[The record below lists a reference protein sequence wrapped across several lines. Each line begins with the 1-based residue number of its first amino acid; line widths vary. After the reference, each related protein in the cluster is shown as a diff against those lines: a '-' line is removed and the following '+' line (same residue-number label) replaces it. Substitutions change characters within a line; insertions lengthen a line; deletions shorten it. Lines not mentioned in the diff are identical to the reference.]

1 MAEVV
6 GSKKNMGGKNKNV
19 SNNKMKYF
27 AIELFPNNK
36 RPVKAWSDKKNL
48 TKLPSIDIYI
58 KHKQNPNKNCPNYS
72 LVTGKT
78 NDLSVVDLDFKTP
91 EDIQNHVFLKKWG
104 SPDDWFERW
113 GSPVVQSASGGYHIY
128 FKYDE
133 RIPTKASSGSVKKG
147 EVDDL
152 KTDTRGN
159 SHKGVDG
166 GLIVAPGSKL
176 PKGEYKMIIGHIDNR
191 NLFPEELYEWL
202 SEIGLV
208 GNNKVGK
215 KEQQVVSKKV
225 QDGKTSFTI
234 EEISGCD
241 QSLYKYDFPDELL
254 HNIIQNLPKSY
265 FHTYQGY
272 FLFATAMKQINRKD
286 IYDMYPKLNNPA
298 GGSVDCDEH
307 KTWLENHYIGITG
320 HRSILAINH
329 ILMNTS
335 FKSARTALD
344 YYKYKPLL
352 PNLRKA
358 DLEVNKQKLGYTFLE
373 ELIYNYPK
381 KKYFVIKSDT
391 GTGKTTSFKHY
402 QLNSGDF
409 NFVSIV
415 SRISLGLEQYNVFNK
430 DGVDCNFYEMNAYE
444 PDVGYVIQID
454 SLMKLYYWYEMGYLA
469 GATIFL
475 DEFNSLVK
483 HLLTSDTLTQKGTR
497 IPVIELF
504 RNILADAGKVFMTD
518 ADISD
523 PAIEFLESVNK
534 DTICYIKNTYNH
546 NQGKPTQEVFDVEEL
561 IALMK
566 ETPEWICACDWA
578 SYANM
583 LKEAIGDE
591 DIIVIDATTTE
602 RYNWDEHK
610 RIIFSPKVIYGLD
623 SVRERPVFCA
633 YKENTIDAGDMLQ
646 QINRNR
652 NITMLYYLFEKKR
665 CQNTMFNSLR
675 DAEDDTKDILKWCEK
690 NDHLHQQI
698 TQVHPIFQ
706 NIFNKYKY
714 TRDCY
719 MSNPYAHARRLM
731 KERGFIVDEIQ
742 FEKSNGQKSQ
752 KLIKENKER
761 LIEEVT
767 AELEYVK
774 RKNEYIG
781 LPTEEIE
788 NFKEI
793 FVDTQFIARFVTAK
807 KYLFEISGESYNP
820 ENKEWENIYEN
831 DILAEIAKTS
841 DYKSK
846 IKDSNEFN
854 IKKIQ
859 TTNNRLVYLD
869 KLRDAI
875 GQQDKFKINEFNVL
889 EEQQAKTFMSEYRAT
904 FSYRGKEDINL
915 LTTEL
920 GTQQLINK
928 IYKTLFGTSPFKPID
943 TTVKGEKVRGFEDAT
958 VDDMGIMYEVFKV
971 SRDKKVKSA
980 DKIYGL
986 HYGDLE
992 YSDDSSD
999 EE

>member
-1 MAEVV
+1 MEESKKIAEV
-6 GSKKNMGGKNKNV
+6 KNKNL
-19 SNNKMKYF
+19 SNNKKMKYS
-27 AIELFPNNK
+27 AIELFPNSK
-36 RPVKAWSDKKNL
+36 RPRKGWSDKNNL
-48 TKLPSIDIYI
+48 TKLPSIDIYV
-58 KHKQNPNKNCPNYS
+58 KHKKNPNKNCPNYS
-72 LVTGKT
+72 LVTGKS
-78 NDLSVVDLDFKTP
+78 NDLSVIDLDFKTP
-91 EDIQNHVFLKKWG
+91 EDKENHIFLKKWG
-104 SPDDWFERW
+104 SPTDWFKRW
-113 GSPVVQSASGGYHIY
+113 GSPVVQSASGGYHVY

-133 RIPTKASSGSVKKG
+133 RIPTKASAGSVKKG
-147 EVDDL
+147 EVDDI
-152 KTDTRGN
+152 KIDTRGN

-176 PKGEYKMIIGHIDNR
+176 PKGEYKMINGHIDNR
-191 NLFPEELYEWL
+191 NILPEELYEWL
-202 SEIGLV
+202 SEIGLLS
-208 GNNKVGK
+208 NKVGK
-215 KEQQVVSKKV
+215 KEQKVMSKKI
-225 QDGKTSFTI
+225 QDGKTSFTVD
-234 EEISGCD
+234 EISGCD
-241 QSLYKYDFPDELL
+241 QSLYNYDFPDALL
-254 HNIIQNLPKSY
+254 HNIIRGLPKSY

-286 IYDMYPKLNNPA
+286 MYDLYPKLNNPA
-298 GGSVDCDEH
+298 GGSVDSDEH
-307 KTWLENHYIGITG
+307 KEWLDNHYNGITG
-320 HRSILAINH
+320 HRTILAINH

-335 FKSARTALD
+335 FESARTSLD

-352 PNLRKA
+352 PNLRKP
-358 DLEVNKQKLGYTFLE
+358 DLEVHKQKLGYTFLE
-373 ELIYNYPK
+373 GLITEYPTM
-381 KKYFVIKSDT
+381 KYFVIKSDT
-391 GTGKTTSFKHY
+391 GTGKTTSFKHF

-444 PDVGYVIQID
+444 PDSGYVLQID

-469 GATIFL
+469 GVTIFL

-523 PAIEFLESVNK
+523 PAIEFLESVNTDK
-534 DTICYIKNTYNH
+534 ICYVKNTYNH
-546 NQGKPTQEVFDVEEL
+546 NQGKPTQELFNVDEL
-561 IALMK
+561 IKLMK
-566 ETPEWICACDWA
+566 DEPEWICACDWA

-602 RYNWDEHK
+602 RYEWDEHK

-652 NITMLYYLFEKKR
+652 NITKLYYLFEKKR
-665 CQNTMFNSLR
+665 CQNTTYNTLK
-675 DAEDDTKDILKWCEK
+675 DAEEDTKDILKWCER

-706 NIFNKYKY
+706 RIFNKYKY

-719 MSNPYAHARRLM
+719 MSNQYAHARRLM
-731 KERGFIVDEIQ
+731 KERGFIVDNIN
-742 FEKSNGQKSQ
+742 FDKSDNQKSK
-752 KLIKENKER
+752 KLMKENKER

-781 LPTEEIE
+781 LPDEEIE
-788 NFKEI
+788 NFKAI
-793 FVDTQFIARFVTAK
+793 FVDTQFIARYVACK
-807 KYLFEISGESYNP
+807 KYLFETQGVTYNP
-820 ENKEWENIYEN
+820 EIKEWESKYEN
-831 DILAEIAKTS
+831 EILAEIEKTK
-841 DYKSK
+841 DYKNK
-846 IKDSNEFN
+846 ILNSSEFN

-875 GQQDKFKINEFNVL
+875 GQQDKLKINEFTVL
-889 EEQQAKTFMSEYRAT
+889 DEQQATTFMSEYRAT
-904 FSYRGKEDINL
+904 FNFRGKEDSNL
-915 LTTEL
+915 LTTKL

-928 IYKTLFGTSPFKPID
+928 IYKTLFGETPFKPID
-943 TTVKGEKVRGFEDAT
+943 TTIGGEKVRGFEDASIK
-958 VDDMGIMYEVFKV
+958 DMGVMYEVFKV
-971 SRDKKVKSA
+971 AQDKKVKSA
-980 DKIYGL
+980 DKVYGL
-986 HYGDLE
+986 QYGDLE
-992 YSDDSSD
+992 YSDESSD

>member
-1 MAEVV
+1 MDKV
-6 GSKKNMGGKNKNV
+6 SKNNGNEIKNK
-19 SNNKMKYF
+19 SNIKKMKYS
-27 AIELFPNNK
+27 AIQLFPNNK
-36 RPVKAWSDKKNL
+36 IPMKAWSDKNNH
-48 TKLPSIDIYI
+48 TVLPSINMYI
-58 KHKQNPNKNCPNYS
+58 KHKNTKNCPNFS
-72 LVTGKT
+72 LITGKT

-91 EDIQNHVFLKKWG
+91 EDKLNHIFIKKWG
-104 SPDDWFERW
+104 SPEKWFERW
-113 GSPVVQSASGGYHIY
+113 GSPVVQSASGGYHLY

-133 RIPTKASSGSVKKG
+133 RVPTKASSGSVKKG
-147 EVDDL
+147 EVDEIQI
-152 KTDTRGN
+152 DTRGN
-159 SHKGVDG
+159 SHKGVNG

-176 PKGEYKMIIGHIDNR
+176 PKGEYKMILGHIDNR
-191 NLFPEELYEWL
+191 NIFPEELYEWL
-202 SEIGLV
+202 SEIGIL

-215 KEQQVVSKKV
+215 KEQKIVSKKI
-225 QDGKTSFTI
+225 QDGKSSFEV

-241 QSLYKYDFPDELL
+241 QSLYNYDFPDELL

-272 FLFATAMKQINRKD
+272 FLFTTAMKQINRKD
-286 IYDMYPKLNNPA
+286 IWLKYPKLNNPA
-298 GGSVDCDEH
+298 GGDVASEEH
-307 KTWLENHYIGITG
+307 KEWLENHWNGITG
-320 HRSILAINH
+320 HRTILAINH
-329 ILMNTS
+329 ILMNTT
-335 FKSARTALD
+335 FKNARNALD

-352 PNLRKA
+352 PNVKKP
-358 DLEVNKQKLGYTFLE
+358 DKIVNKEKLGYTFLE
-373 ELIYNYPK
+373 DLISEYPD

-402 QLNSGDF
+402 QLNCGHF

-430 DGVDCNFYEMNAYE
+430 DSVDCYFYEMNNYE
-444 PDVGYVIQID
+444 PDVGYVIQVD
-454 SLMKLYYWYEMGYLA
+454 SLMKLTYWYSMGYLA

-523 PAIEFLESVNK
+523 PAIEFLESVNQ
-534 DTICYIKNTYNH
+534 DNICYVKNTYNH
-546 NQGKPTQEVFDVEEL
+546 NQGKATQELFCVDEMVK
-561 IALMK
+561 LMK

-591 DIIVIDATTTE
+591 NIIVIDATTTE

-623 SVRERPVFCA
+623 STRERPVFCA

-652 NITMLYYLFEKKR
+652 NITKLYYLFERKR
-665 CQNTMFNSLR
+665 CQNTVYNSLR
-675 DAEDDTKDILKWCEK
+675 DAMEDTEDILKWCEK
-690 NDHLHQQI
+690 NDHLHQEINQLH
-698 TQVHPIFQ
+698 QDYKR
-706 NIFNKYKY
+706 IFNKYKY

-731 KERGFIVDEIQ
+731 KERGFIVNEVNFLQSD
-742 FEKSNGQKSQ
+742 FKKSQ
-752 KLIKENKER
+752 KLMKENKER
-761 LIEEVT
+761 LIEEVS

-781 LPTEEIE
+781 LPDEEIE
-788 NFKEI
+788 NFKKI
-793 FVDTQFIARFVTAK
+793 FVDTQFIGRFTTAR
-807 KYLFEISGESYNP
+807 KYLFETFGESYNP
-820 ENKEWENIYEN
+820 EDKEWENKYEN
-831 DILAEIAKTS
+831 EIIA
-841 DYKSK
+841 DLEK
-846 IKDSNEFN
+846 IQELKGKIHESNEFN

-869 KLRDAI
+869 KLREAI
-875 GQQDKFKINEFNVL
+875 GQKDKFKINDFNVL
-889 EEQQAKTFMSEYRAT
+889 DEQQALSFMSEYRAT
-904 FSYRGKEDINL
+904 FNYRGKEDTNL
-915 LTTEL
+915 LTTKL

-928 IYKTLFGTSPFKPID
+928 IYKTLFGTSPFKGID
-943 TTVKGEKVRGFEDAT
+943 TTVQGEKVRGFEDAS
-958 VDDMGIMYEVFKV
+958 VEDMGVLYEVYKV
-971 SRDKKVKSA
+971 ARADKVKKV
-980 DKIYGL
+980 DKDWDDKVYL
-986 HYGDLE
+986 NGDT
-992 YSDDSSD
+992 SSD
-999 EE
+999 EEEE